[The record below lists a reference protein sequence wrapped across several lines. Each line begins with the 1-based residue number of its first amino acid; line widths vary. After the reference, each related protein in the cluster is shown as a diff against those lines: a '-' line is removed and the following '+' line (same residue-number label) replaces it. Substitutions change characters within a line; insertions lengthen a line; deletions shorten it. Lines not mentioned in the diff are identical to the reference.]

1 MEETKSRPM
10 EFRVPSNFAL
20 ERARRVYAD
29 MAIRIYGGYSPTKID
44 LEERRSELL
53 FQVPYLSET
62 S

>member
-1 MEETKSRPM
+1 M